1 MFSDYDDGFDDSRPI
16 GWDLLSDD
24 EKEQLEDA
32 WRNGDLDDHPSL
44 SAADRNPS
52 LCR

>member
-1 MFSDYDDGFDDSRPI
+1 MYSDYDDGFDDSLPP
-16 GWDLLSDD
+16 GWNLLLDD
-24 EKEQLEDA
+24 EKEQLLAA
-32 WRNGDLDDHPSL
+32 WEAGDLDDHPSL